1 MPSAYNASAG
11 EPWSFVND
19 IKGVRRR
26 LQNRGMQTMVSRLEE
41 FRKAMTSMENTILHI
56 LNLHK
61 FNEYQDNFF
70 DGDSTS
76 QIITYS
82 HLR

>member
-1 MPSAYNASAG
+1 
-11 EPWSFVND
+11 
-19 IKGVRRR
+19 
-26 LQNRGMQTMVSRLEE
+26 MVSRLEE

-76 QIITYS
+76 QINTYS